1 MSVVDRLRGEV
12 EAVFEETVAQRRD
25 FHMHPEIAF
34 EEVRTAG
41 VIAERLRALGLEV
54 RHGVAGTGVVAVLN
68 GQQPGR
74 TVLAR
79 ADIDALPIH
88 DEKEAPYRSQVAGKM
103 HACGHD
109 GHAAVLLSVAKLLSA
124 RRDSLSGRVVF
135 IFQPAEEM
143 VGGAA
148 AMLEDG
154 ALSGLE
160 PDAVLGL
167 HLSSEYPLG
176 SVALRAGPSMAATD
190 SFRVVVRGSGGHAAK
205 PQVCVDPVLSAAQL
219 ITTLQALVARET
231 DPQDSA
237 VVSITSVHGG
247 TAYNIIPEAVE
258 LKGTLR
264 TFQPETRGFL
274 KGRLETL
281 CRSVAEGLR
290 GAVDFSWIDQSPA
303 VINDAAATARMQ
315 RVAAE
320 VVGAERVLES
330 ARTMGGDDM
339 SLWLERA
346 PGCYFFV
353 GAHGDAAES
362 GWPHHHPR
370 FDLDER
376 ALGVATETLLR
387 GVLEFLHPDAPT
399 QPGP

>member
-1 MSVVDRLRGEV
+1 MTVAANDLRGEV
-12 EAVFEETVAQRRD
+12 EAVFEETVALRRD
-25 FHMHPEIAF
+25 FHMHPEVAF

-41 VIAERLRALGLEV
+41 IIADRLEALGLDV
-54 RHGVAGTGVVAVLN
+54 RRGVAGTGVVALVD
-68 GQQPGR
+68 GAQPGR
-74 TVLAR
+74 MVLAR

-88 DEKEAPYRSQVAGKM
+88 DEKDVPYRSQVAGKM

-124 RRDSLSGRVVF
+124 RRASFAGRVIL

-148 AMLEDG
+148 AMLKDG
-154 ALSGLE
+154 ALTGLS

-190 SFRVVVRGSGGHAAK
+190 SFRVVVKGSGGHAAK
-205 PQVCVDPVLSAAQL
+205 PQVCIDPVLIAAQL
-219 ITTLQALVARET
+219 VTTLQTLVSRET

-247 TAYNIIPEAVE
+247 TAYNIIPEVVE

-264 TFQPETRGFL
+264 TFKPETRAYL
-274 KGRLETL
+274 KGRLGTL
-281 CRSVAEGLR
+281 CRSVSEGLR
-290 GAVDFSWIDQSPA
+290 GAVDFAWIDQSPA
-303 VINDAAATARMQ
+303 VINDNAATARMQ
-315 RVAAE
+315 RIAAE
-320 VVGAERVLES
+320 VVGAENVLES

-339 SLWLERA
+339 ALWLEQA
-346 PGCYFFV
+346 PGCYYFV
-353 GAHGDAAES
+353 GAQSDAARS

-387 GVLEFLHPDAPT
+387 GVLTFL
-399 QPGP
+399 QPPER